1 MRRYRVIETFSDM
14 TDGGYT
20 YKAGDLYPRIG
31 YAPTEKRI
39 KELGTGANALGRKL
53 IAVYAEK
60 PVKKADPV
68 KAEEP
73 TAEVVSAPKKR
84 SKK

>member
-31 YAPTEKRI
+31 YTPTEERVKV
-39 KELGTGANALGRKL
+39 LGSTANALGRKL
-53 IAVYAEK
+53 IAVYKETPAAEK
-60 PVKKADPV
+60 VEPVAETPKPKATRKRNKK
-68 KAEEP
+68 
-73 TAEVVSAPKKR
+73 
-84 SKK
+84 